1 MEIQLQQITAKFL
14 VFALLSVGVAAC
26 GPATEKA
33 EDPDK
38 KPNIIYILADDLGY
52 GDLSFLGQ
60 KKFQTPHIDQL
71 AARGMV
77 FTQHYAGSTV
87 CAPSRS
93 ALMTGFHTGHTQVR
107 GNRGLNG
114 GQFPLATGTQ
124 TLPKVL
130 KKAGYVTGAF
140 GKWGL
145 GYPGSSGDPLKQGF
159 DVFFGY
165 NSQTIAHNYYP
176 RELYDNEN
184 ILTLEGNQG
193 TDEGQY
199 APLLIQ
205 QRRIEFIKNNRDTT
219 FFLYMPSI
227 IPHAELK
234 APQEYMERFLK
245 RTTPEPPYQ
254 FESLLGPERP
264 YQGLD
269 DPEHPRYKMGG
280 YGSQTYPHAAF
291 AAMVTLLDNQVGEIV
306 ASLESLGI
314 LENTLIVFTSDNGPH
329 LEGGADPDFFDS
341 NGPFQ
346 GYKRDLHEGGIHVPM
361 IASWPAKVKA
371 GSQTDHI
378 SAFWDILPT
387 FADLIGVE
395 LEKSVDGISF
405 LPTLLGEGQ
414 QEAHDHLY
422 WEFHEQGGK
431 QAIRKGKWKGIKL
444 NVFEGNEDILLF
456 DLENDPG
463 EKNDLSEAHPE
474 LVTEIKALMEESRV
488 EDPEWPFEEKIQ
500 SANQP

>member
-1 MEIQLQQITAKFL
+1 MKNQYQQVTAKAL
-14 VFALLSVGVAAC
+14 VFAMLSVGVAAC
-26 GPATEKA
+26 STTPEEGEEQA
-33 EDPDK
+33 K

-60 KKFQTPHIDQL
+60 QKFQTPHIDAL

-77 FTQHYAGSTV
+77 FTQHYAGTTV

-93 ALMTGFHTGHTQVR
+93 ALMTGLHTGHTQVR

-124 TLPKVL
+124 TIPTVL

-145 GYPGSSGDPLKQGF
+145 GYPGSTGDPLKQGF

-176 RELYDNEN
+176 RELYDNES

-219 FFLYMPSI
+219 FFLYIPSI
-227 IPHAELK
+227 IPHAELA
-234 APQEYMERFLK
+234 APQEYMERFLDRK
-245 RTTPEPPYQ
+245 TPEPPYEY
-254 FESLLGPERP
+254 ESLLGPETP
-264 YQGLD
+264 YQGVD
-269 DPEHPRYKMGG
+269 DPEHPRYKVGG

-329 LEGGADPDFFDS
+329 LEGGADPDYFDS

-361 IASWPAKVKA
+361 IASWPAKVEA

-387 FADLIGVE
+387 FADLAEVD
-395 LEKSVDGISF
+395 LEEDVDGISF

-414 QEAHDHLY
+414 QESHDHLY

-444 NVFEGNEDILLF
+444 NVFEGHEDILLF
-456 DLENDPG
+456 DLESDPG
-463 EKNDLSEAHPE
+463 EENDLSEVHPE
-474 LVTEIKALMEESRV
+474 LVAEMKALMQESRV

-500 SANQP
+500 AENQP